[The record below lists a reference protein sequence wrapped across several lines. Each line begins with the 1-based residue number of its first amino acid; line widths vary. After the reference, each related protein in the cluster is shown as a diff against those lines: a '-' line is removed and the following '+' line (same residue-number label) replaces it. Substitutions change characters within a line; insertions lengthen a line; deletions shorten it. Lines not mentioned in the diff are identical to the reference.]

1 MIDRITYKE
10 RLFVPASFGA
20 PTVEM
25 ICRKAESKRRTMRKT
40 VMLVVCIFAAAFVLS
55 NGICYAATGE
65 TWVQKLFSYSAVLPN
80 GVKVWEYEVSE
91 GVWAGGAEFHDG
103 DVKDAD
109 YTVYENGRTYFVFG
123 KIKKDITDIV
133 AGGKDYYMYE
143 YTDDQGI
150 LHRIFVGEMSL
161 AEEYVGGPLIYCSE
175 WWEQIYYAHGRI
187 SGVGVIPAEDNTPEW
202 LKKVRQD
209 YPLKGE
215 R

>member
-1 MIDRITYKE
+1 MIDRNTYKE
-10 RLFVPASFGA
+10 RLSVPASSGA

-25 ICRKAESKRRTMRKT
+25 IYRKAESKKRKLRIKVIT
-40 VMLVVCIFAAAFVLS
+40 VICLFASAFVLS

-80 GVKVWEYEVSE
+80 GVKVWQYEVSE
-91 GVWAGGAEFHDG
+91 GVWAGGAESHDG

-143 YTDDQGI
+143 YTDDQGV
-150 LHRIFVGEMSL
+150 LHRIFVGEMKL
-161 AEEYVGGPLIYCSE
+161 AEEYAGGPLIHYSV
-175 WWEQIYYAHGRI
+175 WYEQMYFPGGHI
-187 SGVGVIPAEDNTPEW
+187 SGVGSGPNDEEW
-202 LKKVRQD
+202 LQKAKRD
-209 YPLKGE
+209 YP
-215 R
+215 

>member
-1 MIDRITYKE
+1 MIDRKAYKKD
-10 RLFVPASFGA
+10 LFIPPSSGI
-20 PTVEM
+20 PTVGM
-25 ICRKAESKRRTMRKT
+25 ICGKAEDKKRKLRKR
-40 VMLVVCIFAAAFVLS
+40 VLAVICVFAAAFLLS
-55 NGICYAATGE
+55 NGVCYAATGE
-65 TWVQKLFSYSAVLPN
+65 TWVEKLYYSVFLSN
-80 GVKVWEYEVSE
+80 GVRVWGREVSE
-91 GVWAGGAEFHDG
+91 GVWEGGAEFHDG

-123 KIKKDITDIV
+123 KNKKDITDIV

-209 YPLKGE
+209 YPLSEE